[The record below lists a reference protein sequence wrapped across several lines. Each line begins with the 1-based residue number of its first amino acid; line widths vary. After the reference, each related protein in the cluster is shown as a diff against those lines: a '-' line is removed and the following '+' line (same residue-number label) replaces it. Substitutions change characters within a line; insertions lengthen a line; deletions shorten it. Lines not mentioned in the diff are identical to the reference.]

1 MRTTSMNAFSLPI
14 MSRRTLLFSSPPSS
28 SCVRVR
34 VGVRVRVRVGVRVRV
49 RVRVSERVY
58 LGPRLVSQE
67 NAAPRQPVGAPG

>member
-34 VGVRVRVRVGVRVRV
+34 VRARARVRVGVTVRVRV
-49 RVRVSERVY
+49 RVRVS
-58 LGPRLVSQE
+58 
-67 NAAPRQPVGAPG
+67 